1 MENAYIAMMAGILIL
16 LASMA
21 SVELGL
27 SVALIEIA
35 LGVIAGNVLGL
46 HTTPWLDF
54 LASFAGIVLTFL
66 AGAEVDVALMR
77 EKLKESLLIGG
88 VSFAAPFF
96 GAWAFCQY
104 VLGWPIATAQLTG
117 IALSTTLLAV
127 VYAVLVETGLTTH
140 PTGKLMMAATFVTDF
155 GTAAALSLL
164 FVRPTWWLLPFVAV
178 SAGIIVI
185 MPPLHRWFFTRYGGR
200 VIEPEIKGAF
210 AAILVLMFLAELA
223 QSHAV
228 LPAFI
233 LGLAV
238 SHVFEQHREA
248 QRRFRVVAFAFLTP
262 FFFLKSGMNVSLGL
276 VWANL
281 GLLVLLFGVKQVTKL
296 VGVYPL
302 AIRYL
307 PSREAIFTTLL
318 MSTGLTFGTISSLYG
333 LRAGL
338 FDQAQFSVVV
348 TVVVLTAIVPTFI
361 AQRWFEPRP
370 APVEARATSTRPAL
384 VPDPDNPANGG

>member
-96 GAWAFCQY
+96 GAWAFAQY

-117 IALSTTLLAV
+117 IALSTTSLAV
-127 VYAVLVETGLTTH
+127 VYAVLVETGLTAH
-140 PTGKLMMAATFVTDF
+140 PIGKLIMAATFVTDF

-185 MPPLHRWFFTRYGGR
+185 MPALHRWFFIRYGGR

-210 AAILVLMFLAELA
+210 AALLVLMFLAEPA

-238 SHVFEQHREA
+238 SHVFEQHRET

-262 FFFLKSGMNVSLGL
+262 FFFLKGGMNVSLGL

-281 GLLVLLFGVKQVTKL
+281 GLLLLLFGVKQVTKL
-296 VGVYPL
+296 AGVYPL

-370 APVEARATSTRPAL
+370 APVEARATSTHPAL
-384 VPDPDNPANGG
+384 VPDPENIGGRP